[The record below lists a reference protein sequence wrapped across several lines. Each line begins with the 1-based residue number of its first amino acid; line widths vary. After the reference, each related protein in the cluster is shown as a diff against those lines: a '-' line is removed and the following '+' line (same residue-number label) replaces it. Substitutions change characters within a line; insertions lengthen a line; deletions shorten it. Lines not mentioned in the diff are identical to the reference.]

1 MFGATCYNRFGTI
14 FYAIFVSYSSRK
26 YEEDALPF
34 DTKPRIARTPLHIR
48 HQSSSDVTVA
58 VDSPREM
65 PGVGMHVAR
74 DKQVTSR
81 DKHAISLEEHV
92 TSHKTSA
99 QQNEALETEV
109 KKKKNME
116 IVGHAFDSAEK
127 KANQTMHSTLGSTS
141 GIGSSLEESGELKT
155 GFDRLLKD
163 GKENATLVEDVYD
176 YELDYEEDTES
187 EEDPS
192 ISDDRHLKDG
202 KLLKDYEKSVVDRLD
217 QDDRYS
223 DTMEDDG
230 SDGESLEDSE
240 GYGESDEDDGKEL
253 LLFFKCL

>member
-1 MFGATCYNRFGTI
+1 
-14 FYAIFVSYSSRK
+14 
-26 YEEDALPF
+26 
-34 DTKPRIARTPLHIR
+34 
-48 HQSSSDVTVA
+48 
-58 VDSPREM
+58 M

-253 LLFFKCL
+253 LLFFKCLWNEILCNIFYCIAKIT